1 MDLGLTGK
9 RALVAASSSGLG
21 YAIARDL
28 VGQGAVVAMAS
39 RDRDRIDEA
48 AQHIRSEVEDAVVFP
63 AVCDVADDASIGAWV
78 DEAAAA
84 MGGLDLV
91 VPNAGGPP
99 PGTFADLGGDD
110 WERGYRLTL
119 ASAVSFARHSRPH
132 LGRGAAVLFMTSAS
146 VKEPIPTLV
155 LSNVYRA
162 GVAALAKTLAAE
174 WAGDG
179 IRVNHL
185 IPGRIATE
193 RLLRLDA
200 DAAARQGVPV
210 AQVTQAIQSGIPL
223 GRYGT
228 PEEYANAAIFL
239 LSDAAAYITGA
250 TLQVDGGLIHAVL

>member
-9 RALVAASSSGLG
+9 RALVAAASSGLG

-39 RDRDRIDEA
+39 RSRDHIEEA

-63 AVCDVADDASIGAWV
+63 AVCDVADDASIQAWV
-78 DEAAAA
+78 EEAAATMDGIDVA
-84 MGGLDLV
+84 

-99 PGTFADLGGDD
+99 PGTFADLTGEE

-119 ASAVSFARHSRPH
+119 ASAVSFARYTRPH
-132 LGRGAAVLFMTSAS
+132 LGRGSSVLFMTSAS
-146 VKEPIPTLV
+146 VKEPIPNLV

-162 GVAALAKTLAAE
+162 GVAALAKTLALE

-193 RLLRLDA
+193 RLLQLDA
-200 DAAARQGVPV
+200 DTAARQGVPV
-210 AQVTQAIQSGIPL
+210 ADVTKAIQAGIPL
-223 GRYGT
+223 GRYGE

-250 TLQVDGGLIHAVL
+250 TLQVDGGLIHAVM